1 MVAGQPVT
9 PSGVS
14 GEARLKEYWAH
25 GAGREKWINSPHPW
39 TTLRDLLLK
48 YVSKRVAD
56 GLASNI
62 FHMATGIWPGSRK
75 GDNPLGPG

>member
-1 MVAGQPVT
+1 MAAGREVT
-9 PSGVS
+9 PADVRAT
-14 GEARLKEYWAH
+14 ARLKAYWAT
-25 GAGREKWINSPHPW
+25 GAGREKWIHSPHPW

-62 FHMATGIWPGSRK
+62 FHMATGIWPGERK
-75 GDNPLGPG
+75 GSDPLGPG

>member
-1 MVAGQPVT
+1 MVAGREVT
-9 PSGVS
+9 PSDVAS
-14 GEARLKEYWAH
+14 TERLKNYWAF
-25 GAGREKWINSPHPW
+25 GEGRAKWIDSPHPW

-48 YVSKRVAD
+48 YVSPRIAD

-62 FHMATGIWPGSRK
+62 FHRATGIWPGSRK

>member
-1 MVAGQPVT
+1 MVAGRAVT
-9 PSGVS
+9 PAEISAA
-14 GEARLKEYWAH
+14 ERLKRYWAF
-25 GAGREKWINSPHPW
+25 GEGRQKWINSPHPW

>member
-1 MVAGQPVT
+1 MVAGRELSPADVKAT
-9 PSGVS
+9 
-14 GEARLKEYWAH
+14 ARLKEYWAH
-25 GAGREKWINSPHPW
+25 GEGRQKWINSPHPW

-56 GLASNI
+56 GLAANI
-62 FHMATGIWPGSRK
+62 FHLATGIWPGERK